1 MSFHWAFVRFQ
12 GRTVNLPEGNT
23 YCKIGTEGFDLL
35 GLSWFWGWAWTQIT
49 DMDMVGMIL
58 LLHRLYRLS
67 IYLSIYIIYI
77 SITGWRTYIF
87 VIHLPPS
94 IYSAIPTFTS
104 IMYYTN
110 YQMYT
115 LPHLNVHD
123 IFTPHVQSW
132 LICFVI
138 YWWLPA
144 LFWWWQPLMYST
156 QIIQQRSI

>member
-1 MSFHWAFVRFQ
+1 MSFHWTFVRFQ

-23 YCKIGTEGFDLL
+23 YRKIGTEGFDLL

-67 IYLSIYIIYI
+67 IYIYIHN
-77 SITGWRTYIF
+77 RLANLFF
-87 VIHLPPS
+87 VIHLPPC

-110 YQMYT
+110 FQMYT
-115 LPHLNVHD
+115 LPHLNMHD
-123 IFTPHVQSW
+123 IFTQHVQSW

-138 YWWLPA
+138 YWWLPV